1 MSPLSS
7 LPPPSDE
14 PPERR
19 FYEVVYEVYPT
30 GPSGRLAR
38 SLDVNQRLVQRWLNG
53 EQVPTQRAVDY
64 VKAQQKAVLATRPG
78 AALVQLV
85 EQWSAAG
92 LDNEAIGAHLAE
104 IYEKLLDRQI
114 T

>member
-1 MSPLSS
+1 MSPISS

-14 PPERR
+14 PPDWH
-19 FYEVVYEVYPT
+19 FDDAVYEVYPT

-38 SLDVNQRLVQRWLNG
+38 SLEINQRLVQRWLAG
-53 EQVPTQRAVDY
+53 EQPPTQRAVDY
-64 VKAQQKAVLATRPG
+64 VKAQQKAVLSARPG
-78 AALVQLV
+78 AELVRLV
-85 EQWSAAG
+85 EAWSAAG
-92 LDNEAIGAHLAE
+92 LDNESIGAHLAE